1 MMGDK
6 KQIVRVE
13 RELMRGVGPM
23 AVLKLLEDREMYGY
37 ELVQAL
43 ARESEGVLTMGEATL
58 YPLLYNLETKKLI
71 RGTWRESQSGR
82 RRKYYSLTKK
92 GEARLASHRMQWERL
107 VEVMRHLGLINPTSG
122 RNEG

>member
-1 MMGDK
+1 MGDK

-13 RELMRGVGPM
+13 RELMTGVGPM

-71 RGTWRESQSGR
+71 RGYVAGVPI
-82 RRKYYSLTKK
+82 
-92 GEARLASHRMQWERL
+92 GEETQVLLVDQER
-107 VEVMRHLGLINPTSG
+107 
-122 RNEG
+122 

>member
-1 MMGDK
+1 MSDK

-23 AVLKLLEDREMYGY
+23 AVLKLLEDKEMYGY

-58 YPLLYNLETKKLI
+58 YPLLYNLEAKKLI
-71 RGTWRESQSGR
+71 RGTWRESQSAR
-82 RRKYYSLTKK
+82 RRKYYSLTEK

-107 VEVMRHLGLINPTSG
+107 VEVMRHLGLTNPTSG
-122 RNEG
+122 RDEG

>member
-1 MMGDK
+1 MR
-6 KQIVRVE
+6 IE

-23 AVLKLLEDREMYGY
+23 AVLKLLEGKEMYGY

-58 YPLLYNLETKKLI
+58 YPLLYNLEAKKLI
-71 RGTWRESQSGR
+71 HGTWRESESGR

-107 VEVMRHLGLINPTSG
+107 VEVMRHLGLANPTSG
-122 RNEG
+122 RGEG